1 MDGSKH
7 LIRFENTVVIHCSV
21 EEVFEF
27 IANFQNIPKW
37 NYYVTAVRKLSDGP
51 IRVGTTFHQ
60 VRKTD
65 QQDYQI
71 TEYEPERTVV
81 VQTLPGSTP
90 QFEMRFMFEAQNGST
105 RLVDKWAL
113 DLGRNPLI
121 ELLGKGR
128 IKSAVAENLSK
139 LKELLE
145 TGETRLQDG
154 RVARN

>member
-1 MDGSKH
+1 M
-7 LIRFENTVVIHCSV
+7 IRFENTVVINRPV

-27 IANFQNIPKW
+27 VANFQNVPKW
-37 NYYVTAVRKLSDGP
+37 NYYVTDVRKLSDGP
-51 IRVGTTFHQ
+51 IEVGTTFHQ

-65 QQDYQI
+65 QQDYQV
-71 TEYEPERTVV
+71 TEYEPGRKVV

-90 QFEMRFMFEAQNGST
+90 QFEMRFMFEAQNGGT
-105 RLVDKWAL
+105 RLVDEWAL
-113 DLGRNPLI
+113 DLGRNPLV

-128 IKSAVAENLSK
+128 VKSAVAENLGK

-154 RVARN
+154 RVTRK